1 MSVLPTVEISGQ
13 SVQLSSR
20 LGGLIAISSYLKIEK
35 NLNSSYDLLK
45 INSGVYSFYKEAGL
59 PLNLPDDVSRGI
71 ILSLKV
77 FNHYALVVFG
87 YDIGVFYRTGIYS
100 NGVENW
106 RKWNKL
112 SVDNS

>member
-1 MSVLPTVEISGQ
+1 MVRNRVVG
-13 SVQLSSR
+13 VV

-45 INSGVYSFYKEAGL
+45 INSGVYSFYIEAGL
-59 PLNLPDDVSRGI
+59 PLNLPDDVSRGV

-77 FNHYALVVFG
+77 FNHYALIVFG
-87 YDIGVFYRTGIYS
+87 YNIGIFYKTGVYS
-100 NGVENW
+100 NGVESW
-106 RKWNKL
+106 SKWSKL